1 MAQEIVDGKVTG
13 SSGVAKAGLT
23 LGIIGTALG
32 AGFANG
38 NGGLFNMFSGNC
50 NGKNTMDMT
59 AEISQLKSERYTDYV
74 GMDLYKNIVAFS
86 NAEDAKIKDVQA
98 QLSAFMIDI
107 DKRVAL
113 NQQATEL
120 NRQYDALARD
130 AGFKLLEQKLDCCCE
145 KAAMKMDWLAEKEC
159 MNNASLLSYVNS
171 NFIPG
176 TLKLP
181 ANSICPTVQLA

>member
-1 MAQEIVDGKVTG
+1 V
-13 SSGVAKAGLT
+13 
-23 LGIIGTALG
+23 LGAAVGTALSNMG
-32 AGFANG
+32 GIFA
-38 NGGLFNMFSGNC
+38 
-50 NGKNTMDMT
+50 
-59 AEISQLKSERYTDYV
+59 ELKEQPMVKMLGVID
-74 GMDLYKNIVAFS
+74 D
-86 NAEDAKIKDVQA
+86 KD
-98 QLSAFMIDI
+98 MIDI
-107 DKRVAL
+107 DKKVAL
-113 NQQATEL
+113 NAQATEL

>member
-32 AGFANG
+32 AGLTNGGGILNMFG
-38 NGGLFNMFSGNC
+38 NGC
-50 NGKNTMDMT
+50 NGKSTVDMT
-59 AEISQLKSERYTDYV
+59 AEISKLQSERYTDYV

-86 NAEDAKIKDVQA
+86 NAEDARIRDVQA
-98 QLSAFMIDI
+98 QLSAFMVEI

-113 NQQATEL
+113 NAQATEL
-120 NRQYDALARD
+120 NRQYDTLARD
-130 AGFKLLEQKLDCCCE
+130 AGFRLLEQKLDCCCE
-145 KAAMKMDWLAEKEC
+145 KAAMRMDWLAEKEC

-176 TLKLP
+176 SLKLP
-181 ANSICPTVQLA
+181 ATSICPTVQLA